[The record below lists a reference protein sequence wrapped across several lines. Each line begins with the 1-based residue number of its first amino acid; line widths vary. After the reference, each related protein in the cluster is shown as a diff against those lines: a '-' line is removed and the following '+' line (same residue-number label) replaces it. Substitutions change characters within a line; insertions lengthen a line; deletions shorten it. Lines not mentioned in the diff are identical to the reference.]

1 MSPSKVRGATG
12 ALGVTMTGGTIARGE
27 GAVTIASG
35 IDGMEGEGLG
45 EGFVEGAN
53 LEIAPLFRAPGGT

>member
-1 MSPSKVRGATG
+1 MSPSKVRGAAGT
-12 ALGVTMTGGTIARGE
+12 LLVTMTGETTARGE

-45 EGFVEGAN
+45 EGFAEGIN
-53 LEIAPLFRAPGGT
+53 LETAAPFLAPGGI